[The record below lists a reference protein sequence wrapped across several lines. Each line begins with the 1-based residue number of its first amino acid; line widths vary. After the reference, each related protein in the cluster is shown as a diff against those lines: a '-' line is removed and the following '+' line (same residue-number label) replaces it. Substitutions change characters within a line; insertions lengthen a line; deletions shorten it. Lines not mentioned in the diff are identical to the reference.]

1 MSYLTYKV
9 IHYLGI
15 FLLLGTLGAAFGRA
29 GVDPS
34 SGGTDPL
41 RKRWAVLHGVS
52 IFLILLGGFGLMA
65 RIGIQHGEPFPL
77 WISIK
82 LGVWV
87 GLGAILWVGRR
98 WPRSALILL
107 NGVFVLAAVA
117 AYVAVHKPR

>member
-29 GVDPS
+29 GLDV
-34 SGGTDPL
+34 SGGHTDPL
-41 RKRWAVLHGVS
+41 RKRWGILHGVGV
-52 IFLILLGGFGLMA
+52 FLILLGGFGLMA

-77 WISIK
+77 WIWIK

-98 WPRSALILL
+98 WPRSALVFL
-107 NGVFVLAAVA
+107 NLVFVLAAGA
-117 AYVAVHKPR
+117 AYAAVHKPR